1 MYFFD
6 FPYEKSIGEVRGVD
20 TNQILINV
28 QSSQKLL
35 LAKVGHLVAIQGQD
49 SNEWLIGIINRVW
62 RDAIEGVFDN
72 EDDNIDEEI
81 SYENNSVKI
90 TLVGTLLEKYGLK
103 QNYFTRAI
111 VSLPDINRVVYSINE
126 KNLEKFMSIIA
137 KSGVKEIETPLEI
150 GHYSL
155 DKKARAFLDADKL
168 FQRHAALLGSTGSG
182 KSWTVASFL
191 EQAQKLPNANIIL
204 FDLHGE
210 YNDLPNMQ
218 QFRIAGPGDLK
229 DFNDNNLFLPL
240 WLLTFEEIQ
249 SLIID
254 NSEQT
259 APNQLT
265 AILETLTELKQNS
278 LRKLNQEEVLE
289 RFTVDSPI
297 PYSIEDLISLLD
309 EKNKEQIDTGEK
321 YKTGD
326 KKDQPK
332 LKQGPLFDK
341 LTRLLIRLKAKVDDR
356 RYGFL
361 FQYPEEYSD
370 YNSLH
375 TLAEKL
381 LGHGALANYQKPGIK
396 VIDFSEVPSDVLPVI
411 ISLVARII
419 YQIQFWA
426 NPGQENNLRHP
437 VLLICDEA
445 HLYLPSGSEKINT
458 IQKKAVHTFERIA
471 KEGRKYGVGLF
482 IVSQRPSDVSTTILS
497 QCNNII
503 SLRLTN
509 ERDKS
514 VVKSLLPD
522 SLEGLLNVLSGLE
535 VGEAVVVGDSTL
547 LPTRIVL
554 KKPKTPPK
562 SATVDF
568 WSKWDKTEKSYDI
581 KEAVENLRKQSRK

>member
-1 MYFFD
+1 MSFFE
-6 FPYEKSIGEVRGVD
+6 FNTEKTIGEVRGVD
-20 TNQILINV
+20 TNQIIINV
-28 QSSQKLL
+28 FTSEKLL
-35 LAKVGHLVAIQGQD
+35 LARVGHLVAIQGQD

-62 RDAIEGVFDN
+62 RDAIDSPLEIA
-72 EDDNIDEEI
+72 EDDLEDEVQF
-81 SYENNSVKI
+81 ENNSVKI

-103 QNYFTRAI
+103 KDYFTRAI
-111 VSLPDINRVVYSINE
+111 ISLPDINREVFSINE
-126 KNLEKFMSIIA
+126 KNLEKFMGIIA
-137 KSGVKEIETPLEI
+137 KSGVKEVSTPLEI
-150 GHYSL
+150 GHYTL
-155 DKKARAFLDADKL
+155 DKKAKAFLDADKL

-191 EQAQKLPNANIIL
+191 EQAQNLPNSNIVL

-210 YNDLPNMQ
+210 YNELPNMQ
-218 QFRIAGPGDLK
+218 QYRIAGPGDLK
-229 DFNDNNLFLPL
+229 SSNENNIFLPL
-240 WLLTFEEIQ
+240 WLLTFEEVQ
-249 SLIID
+249 TLIVD
-254 NSEQT
+254 NSEQN

-265 AILETLTELKQNS
+265 AILETITELKQNS
-278 LRKLNQEEVLE
+278 LKDFDKNDVLA

-297 PYSIEDLISLLD
+297 PYSIEDLIELL
-309 EKNKEQIDTGEK
+309 EYKNNEQIDTGEK
-321 YKTGD
+321 YKSGD
-326 KKDQPK
+326 KKDQIRY
-332 LKQGPLFDK
+332 KQGPLFDK

-361 FQYPEEYSD
+361 FQYPEEYSN
-370 YNSLH
+370 YESLH
-375 TLAEKL
+375 SLAEKL
-381 LGHGALANYQKPGIK
+381 LGHGGIEDYQKPGIK

-411 ISLVARII
+411 ISLVARMI

-426 NPGQENNLRHP
+426 TPGKDNNLRHP

-445 HLYLPSGSEKINT
+445 HLYLPSTSEKINT
-458 IQKKAVHTFERIA
+458 VQRKAVQTFERIA

-554 KKPKTPPK
+554 KKPSTPPK

-568 WSKWDKTEKSYDI
+568 WSKWDKTEKSYNI
-581 KEAVENLRKQSRK
+581 IEAVENLRKQSRN